1 MKTKSTN
8 PEARKQIFKANLYGW
23 ISILFTWALC
33 GLWFF
38 DPFDFRQ
45 GVWQIVCSVAA
56 CGIFLLV
63 LSLRRVSPDELSHYD
78 HAKHRS
84 DKATDDSDKNTGD
97 TAKPA
102 DDSDKKQDGSGSG
115 ATLGFLTIIAGLG
128 WLIDRIICGGWISLE
143 TFLQLGWWILLMAL
157 DGARDARISEAAR
170 LLDESNSKPKVLTP
184 EERRKN
190 EEQKAER
197 RSSKSSEQQEPQKTG
212 SRFELPAKPGQ
223 RTPYDAD
230 ILAKWPCPVSTSLMY
245 GFPGETLNVTGTSK
259 SSRTDSQL
267 GILNFAKVLDHL
279 DLLGKFATF
288 WSLRAP
294 SADSASG
301 ADFDCAV
308 ITGSKV
314 VLLDIKYYEQG
325 DVLWRL
331 EDRGR
336 LVAIDSYTEQLLG
349 TPLELP
355 HNMRQASSVVKNW
368 SAFKGI
374 EHQVLAMVVFM
385 PTDRGIGTIAT
396 DTVWPGDVPVL
407 PLEKALWE
415 LQSDPPILREDP
427 ATKATIRMFKSLLRT
442 DSNGEEAPLNSRGG
456 KPASS
461 DEKPL
466 TSKPTLRRY
475 VSKPNN
481 EPMQVATPMPNA
493 VPPSQPKI
501 NHSSLPSASGTSE
514 VSGPLSFGSG
524 RRLGVGPGFA
534 QHGRESAQ
542 VSDKTICQYCDAEK
556 ESPVHACSNCGL

>member
-1 MKTKSTN
+1 METKSTN
-8 PEARKQIFKANLYGW
+8 PAVKHQIASANLCGW
-23 ISILFTWALC
+23 LFILFTWALC
-33 GLWFF
+33 GLWVV
-38 DPFDFRQ
+38 DLLDTRPTI
-45 GVWQIVCSVAA
+45 WQAVCSVAA
-56 CGIFLLV
+56 IGVYFLSFTFRKV
-63 LSLRRVSPDELSHYD
+63 RADEFSQFDRTKYRHETDAEYSPFG
-78 HAKHRS
+78 
-84 DKATDDSDKNTGD
+84 TWF
-97 TAKPA
+97 
-102 DDSDKKQDGSGSG
+102 
-115 ATLGFLTIIAGLG
+115 GFLTFVTGVG
-128 WLIDRIICGGWISLE
+128 WLIDCIICASWFGPG
-143 TFLQLGWWILLMAL
+143 TFLQLGWWILSWMLL
-157 DGARDARISEAAR
+157 RARGQHISEAVRLETEAR
-170 LLDESNSKPKVLTP
+170 PKPTVSTS
-184 EERRKN
+184 EERRRK
-190 EEQKAER
+190 EEKQAQWRRYTSAKQQAKQK
-197 RSSKSSEQQEPQKTG
+197 SG
-212 SRFELPAKPGQ
+212 SHFELSAKPGE

-230 ILAKWPCPVSTSLMY
+230 IVATWPCPHRNDLMY
-245 GFPGETLNVTGTSK
+245 GFLGEKLRADDSGASGTSG
-259 SSRTDSQL
+259 SQL
-267 GILNFAKVLDHL
+267 GLLNFAKVLDHL
-279 DLLGKFATF
+279 DLLDQFATF

-294 SADSASG
+294 GEVNADG
-301 ADFDCAV
+301 ADFDCAIV
-308 ITGSKV
+308 TGSKV
-314 VLLDIKYYEQG
+314 ILIDIKYYEQG
-325 DVLWRL
+325 DVVWRL
-331 EDRGR
+331 DDRKR
-336 LVAIDSYTEQLLG
+336 LTAIDSYTGGPLG